1 MHNLMAVC
9 LRRKRALRVI
19 FIMKGWLYVA
29 YISCVANKLLCTPF
43 DNKAAI
49 SEEISYDLT
58 VNEFFEHCYS
68 SPFFQKDI
76 TELKKFKDENIDN
89 YDYPTNW
96 EDLQNQCYNA
106 SQGYKNF
113 KAWLE
118 NFRNHKIYTIS
129 GHAGTGKTTLINYL
143 KYNYPNQNLNWVIL
157 DMTHSQCSFE
167 WCYGE
172 KTVFPQEEFVSAHK
186 KVFSIILMA
195 IRDILFPISEETGFD
210 DASILKNLKS
220 FCDVFN
226 MQFASRHPAGWKFF
240 DSIGTILSQTCSDTD
255 KIMQL
260 AIHCRTYFSEINKKN
275 YGEAIQ
281 DALDVLLLILRCS
294 NPMDVR
300 FIIAFDN
307 LERFVST
314 HEIYSQ
320 QIVDIRKNIL
330 SYSIDVNHP
339 GKVHQGIFKFLLLV
353 RNTTAGYGE
362 RLQSLDELASRL
374 DINGWY
380 DIHDIICRKKQ
391 WYEMKKF
398 NTDDIRLV
406 EQIAGDMRVC
416 NNGTITGL
424 KLQLDALFNGNTRL
438 IIDFIGM
445 IVEQTSNTYA
455 IEEYKSHLEDVITPT
470 GDRSLQ
476 FRDTSSISK
485 FAARSIIRGLLLK
498 GLRDSD
504 NLFQHLKTY
513 TSNSDVSGLGI
524 TRNILTILFNHTN
537 NDSEAEITLEQAI
550 GELLCITD
558 VTSIWQSAKFTE
570 ERKIIAE
577 VLFYMNS
584 YNRRDNDWIQF
595 IDLQYRGAHENIVI
609 NSPSVLDEMLGKEL
623 SNFTISIMPA
633 GVAYLK
639 YIVAS
644 FEFFSLRYTPAHCVY
659 KPLFTLIPSP
669 DEIKNCNI
677 NNLPCIKVC
686 KLVRNKV
693 SHCIQIMADSNSD
706 FELFVK
712 SNRTK
717 FHTERIIQQHITYLN
732 SFIQFIEERFIW
744 NSTLPPKIVE
754 KYRSL
759 LNSIRDI
766 RNEY

>member
-1 MHNLMAVC
+1 MTVVYARH
-9 LRRKRALRVI
+9 KRAFCVI

-43 DNKAAI
+43 DNKAAT
-49 SEEISYDLT
+49 SEEISSTLT

-68 SPFFQKDI
+68 HPFFLRDI
-76 TELKKFKDENIDN
+76 TELKKFEDENIDN
-89 YDYPTNW
+89 YDYPTKW
-96 EDLQNQCYNA
+96 EDLLNQCYNA

-113 KAWLE
+113 EVWLN
-118 NFRNHKIYTIS
+118 NFQNHKIYTIS

-143 KYNYPNQNLNWVIL
+143 KYNYPNANLNWVIL
-157 DMTHSQCSFE
+157 DMTHSQCNFE

-172 KTVFPQEEFVSAHK
+172 KTVFSREEYASAQK
-186 KVFSIILMA
+186 KVFSITLMA
-195 IRDILFPISEETGFD
+195 IRDILFPTDSETGFD
-210 DASILKNLKS
+210 EASILKSLLNL
-220 FCDVFN
+220 CDAFN
-226 MQFASRHPAGWKFF
+226 TRFANRYPAGWKFF
-240 DSIGTILSQTCSDTD
+240 EPIQAIFSQDNSDAH
-255 KIMQL
+255 KLMQF
-260 AIHCRTYFSEINKKN
+260 ATHCKKYFSDIDKKSYN
-275 YGEAIQ
+275 EAIQ
-281 DALDVLLLILRCS
+281 DALDVLLLILRCI
-294 NPMDVR
+294 NPVDTR

-307 LERFVST
+307 LERFVSN

-330 SYSIDVNHP
+330 SYSIDINRS
-339 GKVHQGIFKFLLLV
+339 GKVHQGVFKFLLLI

-416 NNGTITGL
+416 RNGTITGL

-445 IVEQTSNTYA
+445 IVEQASNAYA
-455 IEEYKSHLEDVITPT
+455 IEEYKSHLENVVASA
-470 GDRSLQ
+470 GESSLQ

-485 FAARSIIRGLLLK
+485 CAARSIIRGLLLK

-513 TSNSDVSGLGI
+513 SSNSDISGLGI
-524 TRNILTILFNHTN
+524 TRNILTILHNYTHN
-537 NDSEAEITLEQAI
+537 NNEAEITLEHAI

-558 VTSIWQSAKFTE
+558 VSSIWQSAKFSK

-595 IDLQYRGAHENIVI
+595 IDLQYQGAHENIVI
-609 NSPSVLDEMLGKEL
+609 SSPSILDELLGKEL
-623 SNFTISIMPA
+623 SNFTVSIMPA

-644 FEFFSLRYTPAHCVY
+644 FEFFSLRYTPANCVY

-669 DEIKNCNI
+669 DEINNCNI
-677 NNLPCIKVC
+677 NDLPCINVC

-693 SHCIQIMADSNSD
+693 SRCIQIMACSNSD

-712 SNRTK
+712 SNTKK
-717 FHTERIIQQHITYLN
+717 FHTERIVQQHKTYLN
-732 SFIQFIEERFIW
+732 SFMQFIAERFIR
-744 NSTLPPKIVE
+744 NSSLSSKTVE
-754 KYRSL
+754 KYKNL
-759 LNSIRDI
+759 LESIRDI